1 MPHNP
6 VSPNQLGS
14 ARRLRRSMT
23 DAERVLWKHLRAY
36 RFRHAG
42 FRRQT
47 PIGPYIVDFVCHKT
61 KIVIEIDGGQHAEAT
76 QGAAD
81 RHRTEWLEKRGYQVL
96 RFWNNEVLKNMDG
109 VQIQIEIALR
119 ARPPSLTLPRK
130 GGGDSEEF
138 AA

>member
-6 VSPNQLGS
+6 VSPKQLGS

-23 DAERVLWKHLRAY
+23 DAERALWKRLRAH
-36 RFRHAG
+36 RFRHTG
-42 FRRQT
+42 VRRQT

-61 KIVIEIDGGQHAEAT
+61 KLVIEIDGGQHT
-76 QGAAD
+76 QAAQSAAD
-81 RHRTEWLEKRGYQVL
+81 QQRTAWLVKRGYRVL

-109 VQIQIEIALR
+109 VLDQIETALR
-119 ARPPSLTLPRK
+119 ATPPSLTLPRK